1 MEYPFLMKILF
12 TWFTA
17 VLFSFGLNTEMAR
30 ANLLSGVNIQID
42 RSISNDSDESTTNDR
57 DRCMELIQLSLSA
70 YEQGNHQQEIEFYK
84 AAIQCDQSNGWGF
97 LLYATTTDDSTEI
110 IPYLEHAIELF
121 EAANE
126 TDGLEKAKILLN
138 LVRS

>member
-1 MEYPFLMKILF
+1 MKVSQVLF
-12 TWFTA
+12 TGFT
-17 VLFSFGLNTEMAR
+17 VLVSLGIHTEMAR
-30 ANLLSGVNIQID
+30 ADLSSGVNIQID
-42 RSISNDSDESTTNDR
+42 RSINNDSSESTATDQ
-57 DRCMELIQLSLSA
+57 DRCMELIQLGLSA
-70 YEQGNHQQEIEFYK
+70 YEQGNHQQELKFYE

-126 TDGLEKAKILLN
+126 TEGLEKAKILLD
-138 LVRS
+138 LARS

>member
-1 MEYPFLMKILF
+1 MKVSQVLF
-12 TWFTA
+12 TGFT
-17 VLFSFGLNTEMAR
+17 VLVSLGIHTEMAR
-30 ANLLSGVNIQID
+30 AELSGGVNIQID
-42 RSISNDSDESTTNDR
+42 RSLSNDSEESTTTDR
-57 DRCMELIQLSLSA
+57 DRCMELIQLGLSA
-70 YEQGNHQQEIEFYK
+70 YKQGNHQQELKFYE

-126 TDGLEKAKILLN
+126 TEGLEKAKILLD
-138 LVRS
+138 LARS

>member
-1 MEYPFLMKILF
+1 MKVIQVLQVLF
-12 TWFTA
+12 TGFA
-17 VLFSFGLNTEMAR
+17 SVLVSFGVHTEMAR
-30 ANLLSGVNIQID
+30 ADLSSGVNIQID
-42 RSISNDSDESTTNDR
+42 RSVSNDSDESTTNDR
-57 DRCMELIQLSLSA
+57 DRCMELLQLGLSA
-70 YEQGNHQQEIEFYK
+70 YEQGNHQKELKFYE

-97 LLYATTTDDSTEI
+97 LLYATTTDDSTKV

-126 TDGLEKAKILLN
+126 TEGLEKAKILLD